1 MIACT
6 ALSAPGNRGISSS
19 PMGCGARV
27 SHKISPTVSNEQSV
41 GGIAFISLSIN
52 VMGGVYE
59 SEDTDVKNKMQVHG

>member
-1 MIACT
+1 
-6 ALSAPGNRGISSS
+6 
-19 PMGCGARV
+19 MGCGARV